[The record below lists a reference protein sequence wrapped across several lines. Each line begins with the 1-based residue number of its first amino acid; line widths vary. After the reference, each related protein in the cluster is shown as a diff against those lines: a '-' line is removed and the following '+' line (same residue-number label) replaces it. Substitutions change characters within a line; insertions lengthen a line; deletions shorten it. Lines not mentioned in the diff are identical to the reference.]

1 MNTTNKSYLL
11 RNFLNI
17 YSKEKGVT
25 NHMRII
31 IQFLL
36 SNDALDNYVMMS
48 LKEFTGATKIKIS
61 SLTISLRNLVNLSI
75 LDKSKLK
82 NNSAYKIN
90 TQYISPIKNIPH
102 IDIDQEKDFNQIK
115 QNLSVIYKDASLKCS
130 SRLLLEYLY
139 SFCIFEQWSQLDQ
152 PKQIISDLE
161 MYNSTYHSS
170 RASLIKK
177 KYIKVE
183 SGKKYQKFFI
193 PLLKVVDNQ

>member
-102 IDIDQEKDFNQIK
+102 IDI
-115 QNLSVIYKDASLKCS
+115 A
-130 SRLLLEYLY
+130 
-139 SFCIFEQWSQLDQ
+139 
-152 PKQIISDLE
+152 
-161 MYNSTYHSS
+161 
-170 RASLIKK
+170 
-177 KYIKVE
+177 
-183 SGKKYQKFFI
+183 
-193 PLLKVVDNQ
+193 